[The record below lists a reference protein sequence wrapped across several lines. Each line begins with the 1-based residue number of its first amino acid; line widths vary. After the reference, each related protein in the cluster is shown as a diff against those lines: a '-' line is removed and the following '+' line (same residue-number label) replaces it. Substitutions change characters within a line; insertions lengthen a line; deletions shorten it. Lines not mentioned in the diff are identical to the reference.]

1 MNNNA
6 SDLCHFLK
14 LPWCAET
21 LTAPDIKLLHEIQNP
36 LGSVM
41 NRGAFANGILAI
53 PDGVRA
59 QLAYFHQKPQESR
72 PIGAPF
78 PELCVMYDIGPGVA
92 GWAGR
97 GHGGFLSY
105 LFDTVAGWL
114 ALLNTHHAGKVQ
126 GTPQMGEPTTMRA
139 RLEVNY
145 RKPMVLDGVFIVTA
159 TIKQLEGKKM
169 YVDLKMENESRQ
181 ICYFSCIFSVS
192 PPFGNCAGVS
202 HRDTNFSAKTKILG
216 NSESNEYLAYRP
228 EEAVYEWR
236 TTTGEVFLVRLI
248 FGGWEQAVQNLYA
261 TLALNKVRLLGE
273 VYSNDYKE
281 AELLANLWLQTA
293 L

>member
-6 SDLCHFLK
+6 SDLHHFLK
-14 LPWCAET
+14 VPWCAET

-36 LGSVM
+36 LGTVM

-126 GTPQMGEPTTMRA
+126 GTPQIGEPTTMTA

-145 RKPMVLDGVFIVTA
+145 RKPIVLDGVFIVTA
-159 TIKQLEGKKM
+159 TIKQLEGKK
-169 YVDLKMENESRQ
+169 
-181 ICYFSCIFSVS
+181 
-192 PPFGNCAGVS
+192 
-202 HRDTNFSAKTKILG
+202 ILLG
-216 NSESNEYLAYRP
+216 PADI
-228 EEAVYEWR
+228 W
-236 TTTGEVFLVRLI
+236 
-248 FGGWEQAVQNLYA
+248 W
-261 TLALNKVRLLGE
+261 LALNKVRLLGE

-281 AELLANLWLQTA
+281 AEPLANLWLQTA
-293 L
+293 LQLARAHS

>member
-6 SDLCHFLK
+6 SDLHHFLK
-14 LPWCAET
+14 VPWCAEI

-36 LGSVM
+36 LRNVM

-59 QLAYFHQKPQESR
+59 QLAYFHQKPQESHL
-72 PIGAPF
+72 IGAPF
-78 PELCVMYDIGPGVA
+78 PELCVMYDIGPGMA

-105 LFDTVAGWL
+105 LFDIVAGWL

-126 GTPQMGEPTTMRA
+126 GTPQMGEPTTMTA

-145 RKPMVLDGVFIVTA
+145 RKPMVLGGVFIVTA
-159 TIKQLEGKKM
+159 TINQLEGKKM

-181 ICYFSCIFSVS
+181 V
-192 PPFGNCAGVS
+192 A
-202 HRDTNFSAKTKILG
+202 
-216 NSESNEYLAYRP
+216 
-228 EEAVYEWR
+228 EEAVDEWR
-236 TTTGEVFLVRLI
+236 TTTGEDFLVRPI
-248 FGGWEQAVQNLYA
+248 PGGWEHVVQNLHV
-261 TLALNKVRLLGE
+261 TLVLKKVWLLDE
-273 VYSNDYKE
+273 IWSNNCWE
-281 AELLANLWLQTA
+281 AESLNILWLLHTA

>member
-6 SDLCHFLK
+6 SDLHHFLK
-14 LPWCAET
+14 VPWCAET
-21 LTAPDIKLLHEIQNP
+21 LKAPDIKLLHEIQNP
-36 LGSVM
+36 LETVM

-59 QLAYFHQKPQESR
+59 QLAYFHQNPQESR

-126 GTPQMGEPTTMRA
+126 GTPQMGAPTTMTA

-145 RKPMVLDGVFIVTA
+145 RKPMILGGVFIVTA
-159 TIKQLEGKKM
+159 TVNQLEGKKM

-181 ICYFSCIFSVS
+181 VL
-192 PPFGNCAGVS
+192 
-202 HRDTNFSAKTKILG
+202 RIL
-216 NSESNEYLAYRP
+216 
-228 EEAVYEWR
+228 
-236 TTTGEVFLVRLI
+236 TTP
-248 FGGWEQAVQNLYA
+248 Q
-261 TLALNKVRLLGE
+261 
-273 VYSNDYKE
+273 S
-281 AELLANLWLQTA
+281 
-293 L
+293 